1 MIVCGIHGMVVEWY
15 VLQYGELCVHAT
27 RDRRGGALHTTVRTF
42 SHSAP
47 TSVHA
52 TSRCNFGE
60 IALVR
65 DDIPEV
71 KYSMEE
77 HFSGRRWPARQT
89 YKAVAQL
96 RHTRHGARTRTA
108 RRSGGLSKP
117 QQQ

>member
-1 MIVCGIHGMVVEWY
+1 MCGIHGMVVEWY

-27 RDRRGGALHTTVRTF
+27 RETWRGSTVRTGTF
-42 SHSAP
+42 SAP

-77 HFSGRRWPARQT
+77 NISPRAALAG
-89 YKAVAQL
+89 
-96 RHTRHGARTRTA
+96 
-108 RRSGGLSKP
+108 
-117 QQQ
+117 